1 MCVNR
6 YQPTFTNL
14 KVGGNLTLH
23 NNMITTL
30 NFTNLEIGG
39 NLDVSWND
47 VTKVLLKNVVIG
59 NNIILESRIRKTFK
73 CENIKIG
80 GFFNI

>member
-1 MCVNR
+1 
-6 YQPTFTNL
+6 
-14 KVGGNLTLH
+14 
-23 NNMITTL
+23 MITTL

-47 VTKVLLKNVVIG
+47 LTKVLLKNVGIG
-59 NNIILESRIRKTFK
+59 GDFLLESRIRRTLT